1 MFSIYTIGGNKK
13 WGYIPHC
20 YRTNLDKKTLDKENA
35 KIKGF
40 KNKTCKYYVIKTA
53 DKEKFLAKIEI
64 ANQKIFDSWK
74 VKTPQK
80 VDVSAYREIM
90 EERKF

>member
-1 MFSIYTIGGNKK
+1 MFAIYTIGGNKE

-20 YRTNLDKKTLDKENA
+20 YRTGLDKETLDKEIA

-40 KNKTCKYYVIKTA
+40 KNKTCKYYVIKTT
-53 DKEKFLAKIEI
+53 DKEKFLAKIEM
-64 ANQKIFDSWK
+64 ANQKIFNSWK
-74 VKTPQK
+74 AQTPRK
-80 VDVSAYREIM
+80 VDISAYKEIM